1 MGRERSGTVWNVF
14 HGSGPYKGHAP
25 ERVRFRMLASSPM
38 KEMRRL
44 LVPEIKMREIAN
56 YSVQKGGADYIWVE
70 DIRVYGD
77 RTGSYRQRCQGP
89 MPSKAVIFCKARDEE
104 ADMDSYA
111 TALEREGYLTW
122 FIPVLEHG
130 ATNLGS
136 LERVMRDGPNSRF
149 GGVIVTSARA
159 AEMWNQI
166 GQRIL
171 DSGTISELGLLLSL
185 VFFHWNAIINFRL
198 SVPDEEWSRLPF
210 YVIGR
215 ATARAL
221 KESKYLPRDSPFTPT
236 ITLGADESGSGDKL
250 ARFIVSDYPNRWAG
264 KPLPLLYLT
273 GDKTTGILAST
284 LTADGLDIHPA
295 QVYKTWTRES
305 FNNDVNPI
313 IEWLRD
319 GPEVQSLWIVFFAP
333 SSSKAVLPTIRR
345 HFDLAS
351 SSESNE
357 SGRLFT
363 RVAAIGP
370 TTAAFLRERE
380 HLRVDVVPA
389 QPRPLALA
397 ESIRGA
403 DS

>member
-1 MGRERSGTVWNVF
+1 
-14 HGSGPYKGHAP
+14 
-25 ERVRFRMLASSPM
+25 
-38 KEMRRL
+38 
-44 LVPEIKMREIAN
+44 
-56 YSVQKGGADYIWVE
+56 
-70 DIRVYGD
+70 
-77 RTGSYRQRCQGP
+77 
-89 MPSKAVIFCKARDEE
+89 
-104 ADMDSYA
+104 MDSYA
-111 TALEREGYLTW
+111 TTLEREGYLTW

-136 LERVMRDGPNSRF
+136 LEHIMRDGPNSRF

-166 GQRIL
+166 GQSIL
-171 DSGTISELGLLLSL
+171 GSGTISEL
-185 VFFHWNAIINFRL
+185 
-198 SVPDEEWSRLPF
+198 DEEWSRLPF

-215 ATARAL
+215 ATAKAL

-236 ITLGADESGSGDKL
+236 IILGADESGSGDKL

-273 GDKTTGILAST
+273 GDKTTGILASA
-284 LTADGLDIHPA
+284 LTTDGLEIHPA
-295 QVYKTWTRES
+295 QVYRTWTREN
-305 FNNDVNPI
+305 FDNDVNPI

-351 SSESNE
+351 SSKSDES
-357 SGRLFT
+357 SRLLT

-397 ESIRGA
+397 ESICSV
-403 DS
+403 DSWI